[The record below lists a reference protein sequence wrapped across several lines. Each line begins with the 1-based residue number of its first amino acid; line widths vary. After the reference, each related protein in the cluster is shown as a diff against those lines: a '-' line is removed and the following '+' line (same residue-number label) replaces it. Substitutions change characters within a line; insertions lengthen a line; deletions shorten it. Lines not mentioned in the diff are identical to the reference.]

1 MFFINVCPMQVF
13 MNRFLPLLLL
23 FLLPSAVY
31 AQVMEAFGLSSEV
44 AGNSIFVGHPVPDDD
59 ESGLVYVYQLSE
71 DGEVWEVAAELM
83 ASDAKPGDAF
93 GYSIASD
100 GHHLAIGAPSLD
112 SLGGAVYLFAPN
124 PETGDWQE
132 VAKTTGTAEAPIGG
146 TVAIAES
153 MLVSSGLVG
162 VNPIN
167 SAAVYMQ
174 TENGLEHTATL
185 APDGVSDTL
194 LFGASVAIAD
204 NGTVYV
210 GAPGANEGAG
220 AVYHFAD
227 HGGNWHG
234 EMILSGDHESINA
247 AALGTLI
254 KSVGDDFVLAAGP
267 GAVPLIQPTA
277 PPPPGKL
284 VWARTGEEGPE
295 ILQVLDGESG
305 GQLDIFAFGF
315 DHSDMQLL
323 VGHPLTNAQVG
334 SAWAYERDP
343 ETMMWTKTGEIAGGD
358 GDQIFGF
365 MISMS
370 GQKAVISAPASN
382 MGQGTVRVA
391 SMDSETGEW
400 TTSEP
405 LKTGKEPPPL
415 VSSGAVDCTEG
426 IAGQFG
432 CSNVD
437 LLSFMTVEDLMGTAS
452 GSRTNDVWGWV
463 DAETDREYALVGRN
477 DGMTFVDVSDP
488 ANPVVK
494 GNLPLTEGA
503 NPNVWRDVKVYADHA
518 FIVADGAGQHGVQVF
533 DLRRLREN
541 TEEPMTYSEDA
552 IYDGIASAHNI
563 VINEDT
569 GFAYAVG
576 SSGGGESCGGGLHMI
591 DIKDPLAPVFA
602 GCFSDTNTGR
612 SGTGYSHDAQCVI
625 YEGPD
630 VDHQGKEIC
639 FNSNETALSISDVTN
654 KEAPIA
660 LSSAEYPNV
669 GYAHQGWTTDD
680 FEYFYMNDELDE
692 LQGKVVGTRTLI
704 WDITDLDDPQ
714 LAKEFVSENLSSDHN
729 LYIQGNLMYQSNY
742 LSGLRI
748 FDISDRIN
756 PVEVGF
762 FDTVPHGDDEPSFG
776 GSWSNYPYFPSG
788 TILITSGNEGL
799 FIVRKRNIDL

>member
-31 AQVMEAFGLSSEV
+31 AQVMEAFGLSSEA

-71 DGEVWEVAAELM
+71 DGEIWEVAAELM

-220 AVYHFAD
+220 AVYPFAD

-370 GQKAVISAPASN
+370 GQNAVISAPASD

-400 TTSEP
+400 TTSDP

-437 LLSFMTVEDLMGTAS
+437 LLSFMTVEDLMGTAR

-518 FIVADGAGQHGVQVF
+518 FIVADGAGQHGMQVF

-576 SSGGGESCGGGLHMI
+576 SSGGGETCGGGLHMI
-591 DIKDPLAPVFA
+591 DIRDPLAPVFA
-602 GCFSDTNTGR
+602 GCFSDENTGR

-625 YEGPD
+625 YDGPD

-692 LQGKVVGTRTLI
+692 LQGKIVGTRTLI

>member
-1 MFFINVCPMQVF
+1 
-13 MNRFLPLLLL
+13 MNRLLPLLLL

-31 AQVMEAFGLSSEV
+31 AQLNAFGISSDA

-59 ESGLVYVYQLSE
+59 ESGLVYIYQLSE
-71 DGEVWEVAAELM
+71 DGEAWEVVAELM

-100 GHHLAIGAPSLD
+100 GGHLAIGAPSLD
-112 SLGGAVYLFAPN
+112 SLGGAVYLFAHN

-132 VAKTTGTAEAPIGG
+132 VATTTGTTEAPIGG
-146 TVAIAES
+146 SVALAGS
-153 MLVSSGLVG
+153 MLVTSGMVG

-174 TENGLEHTATL
+174 TEQGLEHTATL
-185 APDGVSDTL
+185 APEGISDTL

-234 EMILSGDHESINA
+234 EVILSGDHESINA
-247 AALGTLI
+247 AGLGTLI
-254 KSVGDDFVLAAGP
+254 KSVGNDFLLAAGP
-267 GAVPLIQPTA
+267 GAIPNIGLTA

-284 VWARTGEEGPE
+284 VWASTGEEGPE

-305 GQLDIFAFGF
+305 GEFDFFALGF
-315 DHSDMQLL
+315 DQSDTQLL
-323 VGHPLTNAQVG
+323 VGTPIANNQVG
-334 SAWAYERDP
+334 AAWAYRLDA
-343 ETMMWTKTGEIAGGD
+343 ETMMWTKTGEIAGGE

-365 MISMS
+365 PISVS
-370 GQKAVISAPASN
+370 GQKAVISAPASG

-391 SMDSETGEW
+391 SLDLVTGEW

-432 CSNVD
+432 CNNVD
-437 LLSFMTVEDLMGTAS
+437 LLSFMTVEDLMGTGS
-452 GSRTNDVWGWV
+452 SRTNDVWGWV
-463 DAETDREYALVGRN
+463 DPETDREYALAGRN

-503 NPNVWRDVKVYADHA
+503 NPAVWRDVKVYADHA
-518 FIVADGAGQHGVQVF
+518 FIVADNAGQHGVQVF

-541 TEEPMTYSEDA
+541 TEEPMIYSEDA

-576 SSGGGESCGGGLHMI
+576 SSGGGETCGGGLHMI
-591 DIKDPLAPVFA
+591 DIKDPLTPVFA
-602 GCFSDTNTGR
+602 GCFSDENTGR

-654 KEAPIA
+654 KEAPVA

-788 TILITSGNEGL
+788 TILITSSNEGL

>member
-1 MFFINVCPMQVF
+1 

-23 FLLPSAVY
+23 FLLPSTTY
-31 AQVMEAFGLSSEV
+31 AQLNAFGISSEIS
-44 AGNSIFVGHPVPDDD
+44 GSTIFVGHPVPDDD
-59 ESGLVYVYQLSE
+59 ESGLVYVYQRSE
-71 DGEVWEVAAELM
+71 DGEGWEVAAELM

-93 GYSIASD
+93 GYSMALD
-100 GHHLAIGAPSLD
+100 GDHLAIGAPSLD
-112 SLGGAVYLFAPN
+112 SLGGAVYLFARN

-146 TVAIAES
+146 TVAIAGS
-153 MLVSSGLVG
+153 MLVTSGMVG
-162 VNPIN
+162 VNTIN
-167 SAAVYMQ
+167 SAAAYMQ

-185 APDGVSDTL
+185 APEGVQNGD
-194 LFGASVAIAD
+194 LFGTSVAISS
-204 NGTVYV
+204 NGGFIYV

-234 EMILSGDHESINA
+234 EIILSGDHESINA
-247 AALGTLI
+247 AGLGVLI

-267 GAVPLIQPTA
+267 GIAPNIQPTA

-284 VWARTGEEGPE
+284 VWARTGEDGPE
-295 ILQVLDGESG
+295 VLQVLDGESG

-323 VGHPLTNAQVG
+323 VGNPLTNAQVG
-334 SAWAYERDP
+334 SAWAYEHDP
-343 ETMMWTKTGEIAGGD
+343 ETMMWTKTGEIAGGE

-365 MISMS
+365 TISMS
-370 GQKAVISAPASN
+370 GQRAVISAPASN

-400 TTSEP
+400 TIGEP

-432 CSNVD
+432 CNNVD
-437 LLSFMTVEDLMGTAS
+437 LLSFMTVEDLMGTS
-452 GSRTNDVWGWV
+452 SSRANDVWGWV
-463 DAETDREYALVGRN
+463 DPETDREYALAGRN
-477 DGMTFVDVSDP
+477 DGMAFVDISDP
-488 ANPVVK
+488 ANPVLK

-503 NPNVWRDVKVYADHA
+503 NPAPWRDVKVYADHA
-518 FIVADGAGQHGVQVF
+518 FIVADNAGQHGMQVF
-533 DLRRLREN
+533 DLRRLRED

-576 SSGGGESCGGGLHMI
+576 SSGGGETCGGGLHMI
-591 DIKDPLAPVFA
+591 DIRDPLAPEFA
-602 GCFSDTNTGR
+602 GCFSDENTGR

-630 VDHQGKEIC
+630 ADHQGKEIC
-639 FNSNETALSISDVTN
+639 FNSNETALSISDVTD

-669 GYAHQGWTTDD
+669 GYAHQGWVTDD

-692 LQGKVVGTRTLI
+692 LQGKIVGTRTLI

-714 LAKEFVSENLSSDHN
+714 LAREFVSENLSSDHN
-729 LYIQGNLMYQSNY
+729 LYIQGDLMYQSNY

-762 FDTVPHGDDEPSFG
+762 FDTVPHGDDEPGFA

-788 TILITSGNEGL
+788 TIVITSMGEGL

>member
-1 MFFINVCPMQVF
+1 
-13 MNRFLPLLLL
+13 MNRLLPLLLL

-31 AQVMEAFGLSSEV
+31 AQLNAFGLSSEV
-44 AGNSIFVGHPVPDDD
+44 VGNSIFVGHPVPDDD
-59 ESGLVYVYQLSE
+59 ESGLVYIYQLSE
-71 DGEVWEVAAELM
+71 DGEAWEVVAELM

-100 GHHLAIGAPSLD
+100 GGHLAIGAPSLD
-112 SLGGAVYLFAPN
+112 SLGGAVYLFAHN

-132 VAKTTGTAEAPIGG
+132 VAKTTGPAEAPIGG
-146 TVAIAES
+146 AVAIAGS
-153 MLVSSGLVG
+153 MLVTSGMVG
-162 VNPIN
+162 VNPIS

-174 TENGLEHTATL
+174 TEQGLEHTATL
-185 APDGVSDTL
+185 APEGVSDTL
-194 LFGASVAIAD
+194 LFGTSIAIAG

-234 EMILSGDHESINA
+234 EMILSGDHESISA
-247 AALGTLI
+247 KGLGTLI
-254 KSVGDDFVLAAGP
+254 KSVGDDFLLAAGP
-267 GAVPLIQPTA
+267 GITPNIQATV

-305 GQLDIFAFGF
+305 GQPDIFAIGF
-315 DHSDMQLL
+315 DHSDMSLL
-323 VGHPLTNAQVG
+323 VGTPIANAQAG
-334 SAWAYERDP
+334 GAQAYERDP
-343 ETMMWTKTGEIAGGD
+343 ETMMWTKTDEIAGGD
-358 GDQIFGF
+358 GDQIFGLV
-365 MISMS
+365 ISMG
-370 GQKAVISAPASN
+370 GQRAVISAPASG

-391 SMDSETGEW
+391 SMDSVTGEW

-432 CSNVD
+432 CNNVD
-437 LLSFMTVEDLMGTAS
+437 LLSFMTVEDLMGTGS
-452 GSRTNDVWGWV
+452 SRTNDVWGWV
-463 DAETDREYALVGRN
+463 DPETDREYALAGRN
-477 DGMTFVDVSDP
+477 DGMAFVDVSDP
-488 ANPVVK
+488 ANPVLK
-494 GNLPLTEGA
+494 GSLPLTEGA
-503 NPNVWRDVKVYADHA
+503 NPAVWRDVKVYADHA
-518 FIVADGAGQHGVQVF
+518 FIVADNAGQHGMQVF

-541 TEEPMTYSEDA
+541 TEEPMIYSEDA

-576 SSGGGESCGGGLHMI
+576 SSGGGETCGGGLHMI

-602 GCFSDTNTGR
+602 GCFADENTGR

-654 KEAPIA
+654 KEAPVA
-660 LSSAEYPNV
+660 LASAEYPNV
-669 GYAHQGWTTDD
+669 GYAHQGWITDD

-692 LQGKVVGTRTLI
+692 LQGKTVGTRTLI

>member
-1 MFFINVCPMQVF
+1 MQVF
-13 MNRFLPLLLL
+13 MTRFLPLLLL

-31 AQVMEAFGLSSEV
+31 AQLNAFGLSSEF

-100 GHHLAIGAPSLD
+100 GDHLAIGAPSLD
-112 SLGGAVYLFAPN
+112 SLGGAVYLFARN
-124 PETGDWQE
+124 PESGDWQE
-132 VAKTTGTAEAPIGG
+132 VAKTTGTTEAPIGG
-146 TVAIAES
+146 TVAIAGS
-153 MLVSSGLVG
+153 MLVTSGMVG
-162 VNPIN
+162 VNPIT
-167 SAAVYMQ
+167 SATVYMQ
-174 TENGLEHTATL
+174 TEQGLELTATL
-185 APDGVSDTL
+185 APEGVSDTL
-194 LFGASVAIAD
+194 LFGTSVAIAG

-234 EMILSGDHESINA
+234 EMILSGDHESIDA
-247 AALGTLI
+247 AGLGTLI
-254 KSVGDDFVLAAGP
+254 KSAGDDFVLAAGP
-267 GAVPLIQPTA
+267 GIVPNVQPTA

-284 VWARTGEEGPE
+284 VWARTGEDGPE

-305 GQLDIFAFGF
+305 GQPDFFAIGFG
-315 DHSDMQLL
+315 HTDMHLL
-323 VGHPLTNAQVG
+323 VGTPIANAQAG
-334 SAWAYERDP
+334 GAWAYQRDP
-343 ETMMWTKTGEIAGGD
+343 ATMMWIKTGEIAGGD
-358 GDQIFGF
+358 GDQIFGLV
-365 MISMS
+365 ISMS

-382 MGQGTVRVA
+382 MGQGSVRVA

-437 LLSFMTVEDLMGTAS
+437 LLSFMTVEDLMGTAR

-477 DGMTFVDVSDP
+477 NGMTFVDVSDP

-503 NPNVWRDVKVYADHA
+503 NPAVWRDVKVYADHA
-518 FIVADGAGQHGVQVF
+518 FIVADNAGQHGVQVF

-576 SSGGGESCGGGLHMI
+576 SSGGGETCGGGLHMI

-669 GYAHQGWTTDD
+669 GYAHQGWITDD

-692 LQGKVVGTRTLI
+692 LQGKIVGTRTLI

-714 LAKEFVSENLSSDHN
+714 LAKEFISDNLSSDHN

>member
-31 AQVMEAFGLSSEV
+31 AQINAFGLSSEA
-44 AGNSIFVGHPVPDDD
+44 AGNSIYVGHPVPDDD

-93 GYSIASD
+93 GYSIALD
-100 GHHLAIGAPSLD
+100 GDHLAIGAPSLD
-112 SLGGAVYLFAPN
+112 SLGGAVYLFARN
-124 PETGDWQE
+124 SETGDWQE
-132 VAKTTGTAEAPIGG
+132 LAKTTGSTEAPIGG
-146 TVAIAES
+146 TVAIKGS
-153 MLVSSGLVG
+153 MLVTSGMVG
-162 VNPIN
+162 VNPIK

-174 TENGLEHTATL
+174 TEQGLEHTATL
-185 APDGVSDTL
+185 APEGVSDTL
-194 LFGASVAIAD
+194 LFGTSVAIGG

-234 EMILSGDHESINA
+234 EMVLSGDHESINA
-247 AALGTLI
+247 VGLGTMI

-267 GAVPLIQPTA
+267 GITPNIQPTA

-284 VWARTGEEGPE
+284 VWAHTGEDGPE

-305 GQLDIFAFGF
+305 GQPDIFAIGFG
-315 DHSDMQLL
+315 HSGMHLL
-323 VGHPLTNAQVG
+323 VGTPIANAQAG
-334 SAWAYERDP
+334 GALAYQRDP
-343 ETMMWTKTGEIAGGD
+343 ATMMWIKTGEIAGGD
-358 GDQIFGF
+358 GDQIFGLV
-365 MISMS
+365 ISMS

-400 TTSEP
+400 TTSDP

-503 NPNVWRDVKVYADHA
+503 NPATWRDVKVYADHA
-518 FIVADGAGQHGVQVF
+518 FIVADAAGQHGVQVF
-533 DLRRLREN
+533 DLRRLRED

-576 SSGGGESCGGGLHMI
+576 SSGGGETCGGGLHMI
-591 DIKDPLAPVFA
+591 DIKDPLVPVFA
-602 GCFSDTNTGR
+602 GCFSDENTGR

-630 VDHQGKEIC
+630 VEHQGKEIC

>member
-1 MFFINVCPMQVF
+1 MQVF

-31 AQVMEAFGLSSEV
+31 AQINAFGLSSEA

-100 GHHLAIGAPSLD
+100 GDHLAIGAPSLD
-112 SLGGAVYLFAPN
+112 SLGGAVYLFARN
-124 PETGDWQE
+124 SETGDWQE
-132 VAKTTGTAEAPIGG
+132 LAKTTGTTEAPIGG
-146 TVAIAES
+146 TVAIAGS
-153 MLVSSGLVG
+153 MLVTSGMVG
-162 VNPIN
+162 VNPIK

-174 TENGLEHTATL
+174 TEQGLEHTATL
-185 APDGVSDTL
+185 APEGVSDTL
-194 LFGASVAIAD
+194 LFGTSVAIAG

-247 AALGTLI
+247 AGLGTLI
-254 KSVGDDFVLAAGP
+254 KSAGDDFVLAAGP
-267 GAVPLIQPTA
+267 GIVPNIQPTA

-295 ILQVLDGESG
+295 ILQVVDGESG
-305 GQLDIFAFGF
+305 GQPDIFAIGFG
-315 DHSDMQLL
+315 HSDMHLL
-323 VGHPLTNAQVG
+323 VGTPLANGQVG
-334 SAWAYERDP
+334 GAWAYKLDP
-343 ETMMWTKTGEIAGGD
+343 ETTMWTKTGEIAGGD

-365 MISMS
+365 PISVS
-370 GQKAVISAPASN
+370 GQNAVISAPASG
-382 MGQGTVRVA
+382 MGQGSVRVA

-400 TTSEP
+400 TTSDP

-437 LLSFMTVEDLMGTAS
+437 LLSFMTVEDLMGTAR

-503 NPNVWRDVKVYADHA
+503 NPAVWRDVKVYADHA
-518 FIVADGAGQHGVQVF
+518 FIVADNAGQHGVQVF
-533 DLRRLREN
+533 DLRHLREN
-541 TEEPMTYSEDA
+541 TEEPMTYSEDS

-576 SSGGGESCGGGLHMI
+576 SSGGGETCGGGLHMI

-669 GYAHQGWTTDD
+669 GYAHQGWITDD

-692 LQGKVVGTRTLI
+692 LQGKIVGTRTLI

-714 LAKEFVSENLSSDHN
+714 LAKEFISDNLSSDHN

>member
-1 MFFINVCPMQVF
+1 MFFINVCPVQVF
-13 MNRFLPLLLL
+13 MNRFLPLFLL
-23 FLLPSAVY
+23 FLLPSAAY
-31 AQVMEAFGLSSEV
+31 AQMNAFGLSSEAV
-44 AGNSIFVGHPVPDDD
+44 GSSFFVGHPIPDDD

-100 GHHLAIGAPSLD
+100 GDHLAIGAPSLD
-112 SLGGAVYLFAPN
+112 SLGGAVYLFARN
-124 PETGDWQE
+124 PESGDWQE
-132 VAKTTGTAEAPIGG
+132 VAKTTGTTEAPIGG
-146 TVAIAES
+146 TVAIAGS
-153 MLVSSGLVG
+153 MLVTSGMVG
-162 VNPIN
+162 VNPIT
-167 SAAVYMQ
+167 SATVYMQ
-174 TENGLEHTATL
+174 TEQGLELTATL
-185 APDGVSDTL
+185 APEGVSDTL
-194 LFGASVAIAD
+194 LFGTSVAIAG

-234 EMILSGDHESINA
+234 EMILSGDHESIDA
-247 AALGTLI
+247 AGLGTLI
-254 KSVGDDFVLAAGP
+254 KSAGDDFVLAAGP
-267 GAVPLIQPTA
+267 GIVPNVQPTA

-284 VWARTGEEGPE
+284 VWARTGEDGPE

-305 GQLDIFAFGF
+305 GQPDFFAIGFG
-315 DHSDMQLL
+315 HTDMHLL
-323 VGHPLTNAQVG
+323 VGTPIANAQAG
-334 SAWAYERDP
+334 GAWAYQRDP
-343 ETMMWTKTGEIAGGD
+343 ATMMWIKTGEIAGGD
-358 GDQIFGF
+358 GDQIFGLV
-365 MISMS
+365 ISMS

-382 MGQGTVRVA
+382 MGQGSVRVA

-437 LLSFMTVEDLMGTAS
+437 LLSFMTVEDLMGTAR

-477 DGMTFVDVSDP
+477 NGMTFVDVSDP

-503 NPNVWRDVKVYADHA
+503 NPAVWRDVKVYADHA
-518 FIVADGAGQHGVQVF
+518 FIVADNAGQHGVQVF

-576 SSGGGESCGGGLHMI
+576 SSGGGETCGGGLHMI

-692 LQGKVVGTRTLI
+692 LQGKIVGTRTLI

-714 LAKEFVSENLSSDHN
+714 LAKEFISDNLASDHN

>member
-31 AQVMEAFGLSSEV
+31 AQINAFGLSSEA

-93 GYSIASD
+93 GYSIALD
-100 GHHLAIGAPSLD
+100 GDHLAIGAPSLD
-112 SLGGAVYLFAPN
+112 SLGGAVYLFARN
-124 PETGDWQE
+124 SETGDWQE
-132 VAKTTGTAEAPIGG
+132 IAKTTGTTEAPIGG
-146 TVAIAES
+146 TVAIAGS
-153 MLVSSGLVG
+153 MLVTSGMVG
-162 VNPIN
+162 VNPIT
-167 SAAVYMQ
+167 SATVYMQ
-174 TENGLEHTATL
+174 TEQGLEHTATL
-185 APDGVSDTL
+185 APEGVSDTL
-194 LFGASVAIAD
+194 LFGTSIAIAG

-234 EMILSGDHESINA
+234 EMVLSGDHESINA
-247 AALGTLI
+247 VGLGTMI

-267 GAVPLIQPTA
+267 GITPNIQPTA

-284 VWARTGEEGPE
+284 VWARTGEDGPE

-305 GQLDIFAFGF
+305 GQPDIFAIGFG
-315 DHSDMQLL
+315 HSGMHLL
-323 VGHPLTNAQVG
+323 VGTPIANAQAG
-334 SAWAYERDP
+334 GALAYQRDP
-343 ETMMWTKTGEIAGGD
+343 ATMMWIKTGEIAGRD
-358 GDQIFGF
+358 GDQIFGLV
-365 MISMS
+365 ISMS
-370 GQKAVISAPASN
+370 GQKAVISAPASD

-437 LLSFMTVEDLMGTAS
+437 LLSFMTVEDLMGTAR

-503 NPNVWRDVKVYADHA
+503 NPATWRDVKVYADHA
-518 FIVADGAGQHGVQVF
+518 FIVADAAGQHGVQVF
-533 DLRRLREN
+533 DLRRLRED
-541 TEEPMTYSEDA
+541 TEEPMTYTEDA

-576 SSGGGESCGGGLHMI
+576 SSGGGETCGGGLHMI
-591 DIKDPLAPVFA
+591 DIRDPLAPVFA

>member
-1 MFFINVCPMQVF
+1 
-13 MNRFLPLLLL
+13 MNRLLPLLLL

-31 AQVMEAFGLSSEV
+31 AQLNAFGLSSEA

-59 ESGLVYVYQLSE
+59 ESGLVYIYQLSE
-71 DGEVWEVAAELM
+71 DGEAWEVVAELM

-100 GHHLAIGAPSLD
+100 GGHLAIGAPSLD
-112 SLGGAVYLFAPN
+112 SLGGAVYLFAHN

-132 VAKTTGTAEAPIGG
+132 VAKATGATEAPIGG
-146 TVAIAES
+146 SVALAGS
-153 MLVSSGLVG
+153 MLVTSGMVG

-174 TENGLEHTATL
+174 TEQGLEHTATL
-185 APDGVSDTL
+185 APEGISDTL
-194 LFGASVAIAD
+194 LFGASVAIAG

-247 AALGTLI
+247 AGLGTLI
-254 KSVGDDFVLAAGP
+254 KSVGNDFLLAAGP
-267 GAVPLIQPTA
+267 GAIPNIGLTA

-284 VWARTGEEGPE
+284 VWASTGEEGPE

-305 GQLDIFAFGF
+305 GEFDFFALGF
-315 DHSDMQLL
+315 DHSDTHLL
-323 VGHPLTNAQVG
+323 VGTPIANAQAG
-334 SAWAYERDP
+334 GALAYQRDP
-343 ETMMWTKTGEIAGGD
+343 ATMMWIKTGEIAGGE

-365 MISMS
+365 PISMS
-370 GQKAVISAPASN
+370 GQKAVISAPASG
-382 MGQGTVRVA
+382 MGQGRVRVA

-432 CSNVD
+432 CNNVD
-437 LLSFMTVEDLMGTAS
+437 LLSFMTVEDLMGTGS
-452 GSRTNDVWGWV
+452 SRTNDVWGWV
-463 DAETDREYALVGRN
+463 DPETDREYALAGRN
-477 DGMTFVDVSDP
+477 DGMAFVDVSDP
-488 ANPVVK
+488 ANPVLK
-494 GNLPLTEGA
+494 GSLPLTEGA
-503 NPNVWRDVKVYADHA
+503 NPAVWRDVKVYADHA
-518 FIVADGAGQHGVQVF
+518 FIVADNAGQHGMQVF

-541 TEEPMTYSEDA
+541 TEEPMIYSEDA

-576 SSGGGESCGGGLHMI
+576 SSGGGETCGGGLHMI

-602 GCFSDTNTGR
+602 GCFADENTGR

-654 KEAPIA
+654 KEAPVA
-660 LSSAEYPNV
+660 LASAEYPNV
-669 GYAHQGWTTDD
+669 GYAHQGWITDD

>member
-1 MFFINVCPMQVF
+1 
-13 MNRFLPLLLL
+13 MNRFLPLLLF
-23 FLLPSAVY
+23 FLLPSAAY
-31 AQVMEAFGLSSEV
+31 AQMNAFGLSSEIS
-44 AGNSIFVGHPVPDDD
+44 GSSIFVGHPVPDSD
-59 ESGLVYVYQLSE
+59 ESGLVYVYQRSE
-71 DGEVWEVAAELM
+71 DGEGWEVAAELM

-100 GHHLAIGAPSLD
+100 GDHLAIGAPSLD
-112 SLGGAVYLFAPN
+112 SLGGAVYLFARN

-132 VAKTTGTAEAPIGG
+132 VAKATGSTEAPIGG
-146 TVAIAES
+146 AIAIS
-153 MLVSSGLVG
+153 GSTLVTSGMVG
-162 VNPIN
+162 VTTIN

-174 TENGLEHTATL
+174 TEAGLEHTATL
-185 APDGVSDTL
+185 APEGVQDSD
-194 LFGASVAIAD
+194 LFGTSIAVAG
-204 NGTVYV
+204 NGIVYV

-227 HGGNWHG
+227 HGDNWHE
-234 EMILSGDHESINA
+234 EMVLSGDHESINA
-247 AALGTLI
+247 AGLGTLV
-254 KSVGDDFVLAAGP
+254 KSVGNDFLLAAGP
-267 GAVPLIQPTA
+267 GIVPNSQPTV
-277 PPPPGKL
+277 PPPSGKL
-284 VWARTGEEGPE
+284 VWASIGEEGPE

-305 GQLDIFAFGF
+305 GQPDIFAIGF
-315 DHSDMQLL
+315 DHSDTQLL
-323 VGHPLTNAQVG
+323 VGTPIANGQAG
-334 SAWAYERDP
+334 GAWAYELDP

-358 GDQIFGF
+358 GDQIFGLV
-365 MISMS
+365 ISLS
-370 GQKAVISAPASN
+370 DQGAVISAPASG
-382 MGQGTVRVA
+382 MGQGTVRIA
-391 SMDSETGEW
+391 NMDSETGEW
-400 TTSEP
+400 AISEP

-432 CSNVD
+432 CNNVD
-437 LLSFMTVEDLMGTAS
+437 LMSFMTVEDLMGTSSSLA
-452 GSRTNDVWGWV
+452 NDVWGWI
-463 DAETDREYALVGRN
+463 DPETDREYALVGRN
-477 DGMTFVDVSDP
+477 DGMAFVDISDP
-488 ANPVVK
+488 ANPVLK
-494 GNLPLTEGA
+494 GDLPLTEGA

-533 DLRRLREN
+533 DLRHLRED
-541 TEEPMTYSEDA
+541 TEEPVTYSEDA

-576 SSGGGESCGGGLHMI
+576 SSGGGNSCGGGLHMI
-591 DIKDPLAPVFA
+591 NIQDPLAPVFA
-602 GCFSDTNTGR
+602 GCFADENTGR

-630 VDHQGKEIC
+630 ADHQGKEIC
-639 FNSNETALSISDVTN
+639 FNANETALSISDVTN
-654 KEAPIA
+654 KEEPVA

-669 GYAHQGWTTDD
+669 GYAHQGWVTDD

-692 LQGKVVGTRTLI
+692 LQGKIVGTRTLI

-714 LAKEFVSENLSSDHN
+714 LAKEFVSENLASDHN
-729 LYIQGNLMYQSNY
+729 LYIQRDLMYQSNY
-742 LSGLRI
+742 KSGLRI

-762 FDTVPHGDDEPSFG
+762 FDTVPHGDDDPGFA

-788 TILITSGNEGL
+788 TILVTSMNEGL

>member
-31 AQVMEAFGLSSEV
+31 AQINAFGLSSEA

-93 GYSIASD
+93 GYSIALD
-100 GHHLAIGAPSLD
+100 GDHLAIGAPSLD
-112 SLGGAVYLFAPN
+112 SLGGAVYLFARN
-124 PETGDWQE
+124 SETGDWQE
-132 VAKTTGTAEAPIGG
+132 LAKTTGTAEAPIGG
-146 TVAIAES
+146 TVAIAGS
-153 MLVSSGLVG
+153 MLVTSGMVG
-162 VNPIN
+162 VNPIK

-174 TENGLEHTATL
+174 TEQGLEHTATL
-185 APDGVSDTL
+185 APEGVSDTL
-194 LFGASVAIAD
+194 LFGTSVAIGG

-234 EMILSGDHESINA
+234 EMVLSGDHESINA
-247 AALGTLI
+247 VGLGTMI

-267 GAVPLIQPTA
+267 GITPNIQPTA

-284 VWARTGEEGPE
+284 VWARTGEDGPE

-305 GQLDIFAFGF
+305 GQPDIFAIGFG
-315 DHSDMQLL
+315 HSGMHLL
-323 VGHPLTNAQVG
+323 VGTPIANAQAG
-334 SAWAYERDP
+334 GALAYQRDP
-343 ETMMWTKTGEIAGGD
+343 ATMMWIKTGEIAGGD
-358 GDQIFGF
+358 GDQIFGLV
-365 MISMS
+365 ISMS
-370 GQKAVISAPASN
+370 GQKAVISAPASD